1 MGCVVSVS
9 VMVRSG
15 LFAGVLALAA
25 LGSPDRALAFDDRS
39 QEAVQAVLQPLI
51 LELQRDGYSR
61 IETGWTWLGRLYVTA
76 WRDGRER
83 EIVIHPTSGEVLR
96 DILGP
101 ATVQVTG
108 LADQPD
114 GSGAGAIA
122 GPDGETTAVL
132 GDPGDPGQGGELEG
146 ELTTG
151 SDGSVLGWSGPPGGA
166 VPQTVPGAAN

>member
-1 MGCVVSVS
+1 M
-9 VMVRSG
+9 MVRSG
-15 LFAGVLALAA
+15 LFAGVLVLAA
-25 LGSPDRALAFDDRS
+25 LSSPHRALAFDARS

-51 LELQRDGYSR
+51 LDLQRDGYTE

-101 ATVQVTG
+101 APVQVTR
-108 LADQPD
+108 LADQAD
-114 GSGAGAIA
+114 GSSAGAIA
-122 GPDGETTAVL
+122 GHNGETTAVF
-132 GDPGDPGQGGELEG
+132 GDPGDPSQGGALEG

-151 SDGSVLGWSGPPGGA
+151 VDGSVLGWSGLPGGA
-166 VPQTVPGAAN
+166 VPQTVPGVAN